1 MAIMELSKR
10 IVYWKI
16 EMAGVDI
23 TDIIHTYVN
32 NITIKH
38 SLLPDANAKQGV
50 ETPPITA
57 TISFVSKN
65 YVEDYFIPGQKIK
78 IYMGYDRLAL
88 NNCIFSGIIPELPS
102 GSAKDMLTYTLKLY
116 GDSAVDLSLATKTR
130 IFNIPDKIAI
140 ISEIMATYNC
150 LCDIRIQNST
160 EISNPSSLMQLNKTD
175 LQMIQNF
182 AKEWG
187 CIYWFSGN
195 GQNFYFMDAKEAH
208 ETYNFDV
215 NHSKTYNLGYRTD
228 FLGMKCNV
236 QQISWK
242 HKSPRAGLAEEPGI
256 SGRNEIGEVYG
267 PKNFAIISPDSNGQW
282 VTWSLR
288 PEFQN
293 MVSTGTPQQRM
304 ALGKLMMALSGQH
317 MLIGNSYE
325 ARKKFYMLGKY
336 PDDQS
341 DMVPEHAD
349 SGFDITIILNEGDPD
364 LWPPRKALLVC
375 GSLNPKADTS
385 YLPSWLFK
393 YSTKRGYQG
402 MTLNINTVELNYS
415 EGMLHSTLECS
426 IPLVA

>member
-1 MAIMELSKR
+1 MELSKR

-16 EMAGVDI
+16 EMDDIDI
-23 TDIIHTYVN
+23 TGIIHTCVN

-38 SLLPDANAKQGV
+38 TLLPAANAKQGE

-65 YVEDYFIPGQKIK
+65 YIEDYFITGQKIK

-88 NNCIFSGIIPELPS
+88 NNCIFSGIIPELPG
-102 GSAKDMLTYTLKLY
+102 GSAKDMLTYTVKLY
-116 GDSAVDLSLATKTR
+116 GDSAVDLSLETKTR
-130 IFNIPDKIAI
+130 AFNVPDKIAI
-140 ISEIMATYNC
+140 ISEIMSVYNC
-150 LCDIRIQNST
+150 ENTIKIQD
-160 EISNPSSLMQLNKTD
+160 SNAVGNASSLIQRNITD
-175 LQMIQNF
+175 LQMIQDF

-187 CIYWFSGN
+187 CVYWFSGN
-195 GQNFYFMDAKEAH
+195 GRNFYFMDAKEAH
-208 ETYNFDV
+208 ENYNFGY
-215 NHSKTYNLGYRTD
+215 STTYNLGYRTD
-228 FLGMKCNV
+228 FMNMKCNV

-242 HKSPRAGLAEEPGI
+242 HKSPRAALEEEPGVH
-256 SGRNEIGEVYG
+256 GRNEIGEVYG
-267 PKNFAIISPDSNGQW
+267 LKNFAIISPDSNGQW
-282 VTWSLR
+282 KTWSLR
-288 PEFQN
+288 PEYQN
-293 MVSTGTPQQRM
+293 IASTGTIEQREELSRVM
-304 ALGKLMMALSGQH
+304 FALSYRKT
-317 MLIGNSYE
+317 LIGKAYD
-325 ARKKFYMLGKY
+325 ARRKYFMLGKY

-349 SGFDITIILNEGDPD
+349 SGFDITILLNEGDPD